1 VPAFGG
7 IVRLMCMSGD
17 VAAASDVARFLTATV
32 PMVIHVIGATL
43 HRVLVAFQLSAG
55 FRVRWPRLHRRAGG
69 VLALCGL
76 LAGASGVRMTAFNT
90 IPLNLQG
97 PILFGVGLVVGSA
110 MVASI
115 LIAGTSILRRT

>member
-1 VPAFGG
+1 
-7 IVRLMCMSGD
+7 MSMSGD
-17 VAAASDVARFLTATV
+17 VAAASDIARLLTAPIPV
-32 PMVIHVIGATL
+32 VIHVIGATL
-43 HRVLVAFQLSAG
+43 YRVLVALRVSAG

-76 LAGASGVRMTAFNT
+76 LAGASGVRMTAFYT

-115 LIAGTSILRRT
+115 LIVGSSILRRT